1 MKRTQWIDAFRNI
14 AQRKA
19 SFISVC
25 AISFLAVIVYLCVTY
40 ASKDMHQEFSD
51 FYNKLSF
58 WDLEILS
65 TRFITKEDVEQMEAT
80 EGVAA
85 AEGVMLTPVFT
96 ELNGELQ
103 EVNAI
108 SLTKRVAM
116 PELVSGTL
124 PKASDECAVERELA
138 EKYGF
143 HVGDEMM
150 LTNSEGEQANGI
162 LGQKYHI
169 TAIIHHPDHIAYGI
183 AVTFYVVL
191 PEEAFD
197 KSMIGECYTKAFVR
211 LLDMPEDRFTKEYYD
226 AVKPMR
232 KKLEALA
239 ETRCAL
245 RDEELDQLA
254 QNAAML
260 PGPEG
265 AAMRNAI
272 PGGTSRWMIMSNT
285 ENVGY
290 AMAEQNSNNLVT
302 LSLTL
307 SLLFVAVAVMVI
319 YACTSRMVEEQSVLV
334 GGLKACGLHNHEI
347 IGKYLVFALSA
358 GLIGA
363 ILGVLGAWC
372 GLQKFILVVY
382 SSYFVCG
389 LSHLAFLPIPAV
401 IASLCILASTAL
413 AAVFACT
420 KMLHSSALEL
430 LSGAHHQRHGN
441 PRNSS
446 KGRHFYLRMIFL
458 NMKGNLKRVLVT
470 IVSIAGCCTLLMIGF
485 MLYYAIT
492 RVAPRQ
498 YGEIQTYDYILR
510 FDPEMNADAQKEL
523 ENALETTDARL
534 LPVVYKDLIF
544 RTEDRQNVCILICAE
559 EGTLDGWMNL
569 IDVNTGKLSMPP
581 ESGIMVGKRFL
592 EVYGLALG
600 DTFTLCDAS
609 FAPHEVKI
617 AGEFN
622 NYLYEIMLISPK
634 AWELTFDEGP
644 TANTLFIKSEGTS
657 MEELLTLVSG
667 IPGFQSLKPADTDRS
682 MFDSLE
688 TTSVF
693 IAVLFIFL
701 AGVMGWFILVNL
713 SDVYMLQKTPELAI
727 MRVNGFTVG
736 ECLIYAATEP
746 VITTFL
752 GVFCGLGLGALLGGK
767 IVRMLEQIATQFAR
781 DIDWR
786 ALAISACMTIGFSF
800 FVNGLAL
807 RRVCTLKLS
816 R

>member
-25 AISFLAVIVYLCVTY
+25 AISFLAVCVYLGVTY
-40 ASKDMHQEFSD
+40 TSEDMHREFSE

-58 WDLEILS
+58 WDLEIMS
-65 TRFITKEDVEQMEAT
+65 TRLLTAEDVEQIEAT

-85 AEGVMLTPVFT
+85 AEGVMLTSAFMD
-96 ELNGELQ
+96 LGGELQ

-108 SLTKRVAM
+108 SLTKRVAI

-124 PKASDECAVERELA
+124 PEASDECAIERELA
-138 EKYGF
+138 EKYNF
-143 HVGDEMM
+143 HVGDEIR
-150 LTNSEGEQANGI
+150 LTNSEGGQANGI
-162 LGQKYHI
+162 LGENFHV

-191 PEEAFD
+191 PEDAFD
-197 KSMIGECYTKAFVR
+197 KSMIGDCYSKAFVR
-211 LLDMPEDRFTKEYYD
+211 LADMPKDRFVQEYYD

-239 ETRCAL
+239 ESRCVL

-254 QNAAML
+254 QDLSMIPSPESAAML
-260 PGPEG
+260 Q
-265 AAMRNAI
+265 AI
-272 PGGTSRWMIMSNT
+272 PSGTSRWMIMSNT

-319 YACTSRMVEEQSVLV
+319 YACTARMVEEQSVLV
-334 GGLKACGLHNHEI
+334 GGLKASGLHNHEI

-372 GLQKFILVVY
+372 GLQTYILVVY
-382 SSYFVCG
+382 GTYFVCG
-389 LSHLAFLPIPAV
+389 LSHLTFLPIPAV
-401 IASLCILASTAL
+401 IASVCILASTAL
-413 AAVFACT
+413 AAIFACT
-420 KMLHSSALEL
+420 RMLHSSALEL
-430 LSGAHHQRHGN
+430 LNGANTHRQIK
-441 PRNSS
+441 PRNTSGG
-446 KGRHFYLRMIFL
+446 KHFYFHMIFL
-458 NMKGNLKRVLVT
+458 NMMGNLKRVLVT
-470 IVSIAGCCTLLMIGF
+470 IISIAGCCTLLMIGF

-498 YGEIQTYDYILR
+498 YGEIQTYDYILH
-510 FDPEMNADAQKEL
+510 FDPEMNADAQKEI
-523 ENALETTDARL
+523 ESALETTDAKL
-534 LPVVYKDLIF
+534 LPVTYQDLIF

-559 EGTLDGWMNL
+559 DGTLDGWLNL
-569 IDVNTGKLSMPP
+569 IDVNTGKLSTPP

-592 EVYGLALG
+592 EVYGQSLG

-609 FAPHEVKI
+609 FAPHDVKI

-622 NYLYEIMLISPK
+622 NYLYEIMLISPA
-634 AWELTFDEGP
+634 AWELAFEEKPTVNTF
-644 TANTLFIKSEGTS
+644 FIKSGQASQEV
-657 MEELLTLVSG
+657 LLSRVSG
-667 IPGFQSLKPADTDRS
+667 ISGFLSLKPADTDRS

-693 IAVLFIFL
+693 IAVLFIAL
-701 AGVMGWFILVNL
+701 AGIMGWFILVNL
-713 SDVYMLQKTPELAI
+713 SDVYMLQKKPELAI
-727 MRVNGFTVG
+727 MRVNGFTVK

-746 VITTFL
+746 AITTL
-752 GVFCGLGLGALLGGK
+752 VGVFGGLVLGASLGGK
-767 IVRMLEQIATQFAR
+767 IVLMLEQTATQFAR

-786 ALAISACMTIGFSF
+786 ALAISACMTIVFSF

-807 RRVCTLKLS
+807 RRVRMLKLS